1 MVCACLNNMI
11 PFVLAERI
19 RGNSSRQQNLTGTNF
34 ADREYFKGVVSTH
47 GTYLGGVFVSASSGL
62 KQVVI
67 AVPIYSENNEESSPL
82 LGIWI
87 G

>member
-1 MVCACLNNMI
+1 MVHN
-11 PFVLAERI
+11 
-19 RGNSSRQQNLTGTNF
+19 
-34 ADREYFKGVVSTH
+34 
-47 GTYLGGVFVSASSGL
+47 LGGVFVSASSGL